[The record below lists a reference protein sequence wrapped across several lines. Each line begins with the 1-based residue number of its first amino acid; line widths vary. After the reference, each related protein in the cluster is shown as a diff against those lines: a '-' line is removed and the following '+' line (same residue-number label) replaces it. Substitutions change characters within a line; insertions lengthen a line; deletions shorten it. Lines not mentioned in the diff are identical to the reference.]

1 MQLLSMDNASLGAKE
16 ALFFS
21 FLSRLSQPQEEYFFQ
36 EIKIKDLVQEC
47 CDFMAEKAR
56 LGKNRI
62 DYSGVQHIDPV
73 PGQK

>member
-1 MQLLSMDNASLGAKE
+1 MDNASLGAKE

-73 PGQK
+73 SGQK